1 MTFTPTCMGDN
12 VRGRW
17 SVTVNPMTTHDPAP
31 ERQPPEL
38 PAALL
43 DPRPVIGAGAL
54 LWALAA
60 LAAFTVPALE
70 DWRPVTI
77 AGLGV
82 GVFGLSL
89 FLWQRAAARRGSR
102 GAQTGLESSRH

>member
-1 MTFTPTCMGDN
+1 MSTNGARPSSG
-12 VRGRW
+12 
-17 SVTVNPMTTHDPAP
+17 ALP
-31 ERQPPEL
+31 EQVEL

-43 DPRPVIGAGAL
+43 DPRPVIATGAL

-60 LAAFTVPALE
+60 VAAFTVPALQG
-70 DWRPVTI
+70 WRPVTV

-89 FLWQRAAARRGSR
+89 FLWQRSAARRGAR
-102 GAQTGLESSRH
+102 GAQTGLEPQRDS

>member
-1 MTFTPTCMGDN
+1 MTPG
-12 VRGRW
+12 
-17 SVTVNPMTTHDPAP
+17 P
-31 ERQPPEL
+31 EPQPPAL

-60 LAAFTVPALE
+60 VAAFAVPSLQG
-70 DWRPVTI
+70 WRPVTI

-82 GVFGLSL
+82 GLFGLSL
-89 FLWQRAAARRGSR
+89 FLWQRAAARRGAR
-102 GAQTGLESSRH
+102 GAQTGLEPSRH

>member
-1 MTFTPTCMGDN
+1 MA
-12 VRGRW
+12 
-17 SVTVNPMTTHDPAP
+17 MTTQDPAP
-31 ERQPPEL
+31 EHQPPEL

-60 LAAFTVPALE
+60 VAAFTAPALE
-70 DWRPVTI
+70 SWRPQTV

-89 FLWQRAAARRGSR
+89 FLWQRAAVRRGAR
-102 GAQTGLESSRH
+102 GAQTGLKSSRH